1 MLKHLKL
8 GEVLSQHKLI
18 SQDQLQPLLEHQ
30 PHSSKR
36 IGELLVERSLISAED
51 LNNALK
57 EQYWRDRGYWVIG

>member
-8 GEVLSQHKLI
+8 GEVLAQHKLI
-18 SQDQLQPLLEHQ
+18 SENELQPVLEDQ

-36 IGELLVERSLISAED
+36 IGELLVERSLISLDD